1 MADLWLWQLKA
12 IAPLVGGLCFSN
24 FTQMQGDICN
34 FRQPPDYVVKYD
46 KQDPKD
52 ACYRDGIYYPR
63 CKDLENPEVLRYH
76 NLLYKNDSI

>member
-1 MADLWLWQLKA
+1 VADLWMWQLKA

-24 FTQMQGDICN
+24 FTQMQGELCN
-34 FRQPPDYVVKYD
+34 IRQPTDYVVKYD

-63 CKDLENPEVLRYH
+63 CKDLENPEILRYH
-76 NLLYKNDSI
+76 NLLYKNGSI